1 MQFIA
6 LNWLVYNLTNS
17 ERALGIMSLATFI
30 SFLPASL
37 VGGSLADTYPKR
49 KILLIINSVMI
60 FPPIAIAIVIWLGVI
75 QVWHVIL
82 LAFIA
87 GGLGGIMMPTMM
99 SFIVELT
106 GKKELARAVPL
117 NSFMFNLSRLLGPAI
132 GGAIIAKWGEAWAF
146 FINGAS
152 YLATVIALGV
162 MVIEPV
168 KTKKITNTVQHLKEG
183 ISYISK
189 YGRVKILLSILAV
202 SVFFC
207 FPIITLLPVF
217 AKKVFGQGAREYGF
231 LLSMWSS
238 GAIVGGIVTSS
249 IVGKISKV
257 KLMLIGGFLFP
268 FLLILFS
275 QIGIYSVAV
284 GILFAAGLVYI
295 SQFSMLNT
303 LVQLLVKDDFRGRVM
318 SIYTIVFQSSLRFGG
333 FVGAF
338 FAQEFGAPIT
348 VTCMALFPILYLTAI
363 NILKPN
369 FRKAGEGE

>member
-318 SIYTIVFQSSLRFGG
+318 SIYLSL
-333 FVGAF
+333 
-338 FAQEFGAPIT
+338 IH
-348 VTCMALFPILYLTAI
+348 I
-363 NILKPN
+363 
-369 FRKAGEGE
+369 